1 MVANLIKIG
10 NSRGI
15 IIPDKLLNL
24 IGIKEKVT
32 INIRDGE
39 IVIGPVDREN
49 REGWE
54 EMLRQETEKYG
65 PSEILLPDVFRMRTK
80 TSGHGEAADLG
91 LAALICVD
99 LRENLRR
106 SAGKS

>member
-65 PSEILLPDVFRMRTK
+65 PSEILLPDVF
-80 TSGHGEAADLG
+80 ED
-91 LAALICVD
+91 
-99 LRENLRR
+99 ENEDVWTW
-106 SAGKS
+106 